1 MNIIDERYQI
11 AIDRIKEI
19 RTEEVVDKQYIE
31 YFCTVSQFIL
41 KLDKLN
47 KDIKSNKLK
56 NDTLEQLQHQ
66 SEELYQDIY
75 PENYARSFANPS
87 YAVKNLGEEYGK
99 ILCYLYKSIRDLI
112 GNIYRQELEI
122 VTLRIE
128 LFIEIYNHFED
139 KEELQYSNIR
149 ESVYSFEKDNTEIFM
164 EQKVDEAVNP
174 EKRFAVDIVMNSDLS
189 DIRYLYQ
196 YGEHVGDNEI
206 QMAEYLDSL
215 EQEKID
221 LLAHVYTEGY
231 RRGFENAGKDLSIKE
246 TVDIRYNIG
255 FERIVKAAIADFKA
269 MGLEPV
275 IYPGGYNTTMPNK
288 QYWFD
293 HKFDEALY
301 LDKAFVKRKL
311 EVTKQA
317 YEERKELAGKMA
329 GPAVIE
335 IFGEN
340 PFEPENKKEAL
351 SFTEEQQK
359 LSVNYRTEYVRIVQ
373 QYIKGEERSFTII
386 AFPIPEFGDKFEEM
400 FDATV
405 KINTLDADKYGK
417 VQKKIIDALDR
428 AEYVR
433 VVGKGNNK
441 TYMNVQLHHLN
452 NPEKETNFENCL
464 ADVNI
469 PLGEVFTSPVLKG
482 TNGVLHVSEVYL
494 GELNYKDLEIR
505 FENGMIKDYTCKNFD
520 TEKENKK
527 YIKENVMFNH
537 DSLSI
542 GEFAIGTNTTAYVI
556 ANKYDVVYKLP
567 ILIVEKMGPHFAVG
581 DTCYSFEED
590 VKVYNPDG
598 KEIIARDNEVSA
610 LRKTDSRNAYF
621 GCHTDITIPYDEL
634 GEIVAVTAEGEET
647 AVIQDGRFV
656 LEGCEI
662 LNEPFENNEKK
673 SYK

>member
-11 AIDRIKEI
+11 AIDRIREI
-19 RTEEVVDKQYIE
+19 KTEKLVEEQYIP
-31 YFCTVSQFIL
+31 YFQMVSEFIL
-41 KLDKLN
+41 KLDCVYQE
-47 KDIKSNKLK
+47 IKENKLEK
-56 NDTLEQLQHQ
+56 YTIEQFQRLND
-66 SEELYQDIY
+66 ELYNDIY
-75 PENYARSFANPS
+75 KENYDKSFANPT
-87 YAVKNLGEEYGK
+87 YAVKHLGEDYGQV
-99 ILCYLYKSIRDLI
+99 LCYLYKSIRDLI

-122 VTLRIE
+122 ITLRIE
-128 LFIEIYNHFED
+128 LFIEIYNHFENI
-139 KEELQYSNIR
+139 EELQYDNIKDII
-149 ESVYSFEKDNTEIFM
+149 YSFEKDNTEIFM

-174 EKRFAVDIVMNSDLS
+174 DRRFAVDIVLNSDLT

-196 YGEHVGDNEI
+196 YGEHIGDNEI
-206 QMAEYLDSL
+206 KMAEYLNGL
-215 EQEKID
+215 AQEKID

-231 RRGFENAGKDLSIKE
+231 RRGFENAGKDLSIKN

-255 FERIVKAAIADFKA
+255 FERIVKSAISDFGK
-269 MGLEPV
+269 MGLLPV
-275 IYPGGYNTTMPNK
+275 IYPGGYNSTMPNK

-301 LDKAFVKRKL
+301 LDKAFIKRKL
-311 EVTKQA
+311 EVARQS
-317 YEERKELAGKMA
+317 YEARKEIAGEMA

-351 SFTEEQQK
+351 ALTKEQQK
-359 LSVNYRTEYVRIVQ
+359 LSVDFRTEYVQIVQ
-373 QYIKGEERSFTII
+373 GYIKGDERSFTII
-386 AFPIPEFGDKFEEM
+386 AFPIPEFGEKFEEM

-405 KINTLDADKYGK
+405 KINTLDAEQYGK
-417 VQKKIIDALDR
+417 VQQKIIDALDQ
-428 AEYVR
+428 AEHVR
-433 VVGKGNNK
+433 VAGKGNNK
-441 TYMNVQLHHLN
+441 TYMNVELHHLA
-452 NPEKETNFENCL
+452 NPDKETNFENCL

-494 GELNYKDLEIR
+494 GELKYKDLEIK
-505 FENGMIKDYTCKNFD
+505 FQDGMIQEYTCKNFD
-520 TEKENKK
+520 TEEENRK

-537 DSLSI
+537 DTLPI

-556 ANKYDVVYKLP
+556 ANEFDVIYKLP

-590 VKVYNPDG
+590 VKLYNPDG

-610 LRKTDSRNAYF
+610 LRKTDVSKAYF

-634 GEIVAVTAEGEET
+634 GEIVAVTKTGEEI
-647 AVIQDGRFV
+647 VIIQDGRFV
-656 LEGCEI
+656 LEGCEM
-662 LNEPFENNEKK
+662 LNEPFKQK
-673 SYK
+673 

>member
-1 MNIIDERYQI
+1 MNIIEERYQI
-11 AIDRIKEI
+11 AIDRIREI
-19 RTEEVVDKQYIE
+19 KTEELVDAQYRT
-31 YFCTVSQFIL
+31 YFKTISEFIL
-41 KLDKLN
+41 KLDMVYRE
-47 KDIKSNKLK
+47 IKFGKLK
-56 NDTLEQLQHQ
+56 DYTIEQLN
-66 SEELYQDIY
+66 SLNYELYQDIY
-75 PENYARSFANPS
+75 QENYDKSFANPA
-87 YAVKNLGEEYGK
+87 YAEGNLGEEYGQ

-112 GNIYRQELEI
+112 GNIYRQDLEI

-128 LFIEIYNHFED
+128 LFIEVYNHFED
-139 KEELQYSNIR
+139 KEELQYENIR
-149 ESVYSFEKDNTEIFM
+149 EILYSFEKDNTEIFM

-174 EKRFAVDIVMNSDLS
+174 KRRFAVDIVMNSDLS
-189 DIRYLYQ
+189 DVRYLYQ
-196 YGEHVGDNEI
+196 YGSHIGDNEI
-206 QMAEYLDSL
+206 RMAEYLNSL
-215 EQEKID
+215 EQEKIE

-255 FERIVKAAIADFKA
+255 FERIVRAAIADFKI

-311 EVTKQA
+311 EVARQA
-317 YEERKELAGKMA
+317 YEERKEIAGKMA

-351 SFTEEQQK
+351 AFTEEQQK
-359 LSVNYRTEYVRIVQ
+359 LSVNFRTEYVRIVQ
-373 QYIKGEERSFTII
+373 EYIKGEERSFTII

-417 VQKKIIDALDR
+417 VQQKIIDALDQ

-441 TYMNVQLHHLN
+441 TYMNVELHHLN

-494 GELNYKDLEIR
+494 GELKYKDLEIQ
-505 FENGMIKDYTCKNFD
+505 FEDGMIKEYTCKNFD
-520 TEKENKK
+520 KEEENKK

-537 DSLSI
+537 DSLPI

-610 LRKTDSRNAYF
+610 LRKTDSKNAYY

-634 GEIVAVTAEGEET
+634 GEIVAVTAEGEEIT
-647 AVIQDGRFV
+647 IIQDGRFV
-656 LEGCEI
+656 LSGCEI
-662 LNEPFENNEKK
+662 LNEPFENNEKIVI
-673 SYK
+673 